1 MEGFLF
7 EIKFM
12 FFLIDSNSSP
22 KWLRYTI
29 KRTQINKHRV
39 KSVWEV
45 KVNKKADADRRNS
58 GTVLKFVGVR
68 WEAGTSQRRVPSMWI
83 IHALVPR
90 PSARRYVR
98 RCYFHQPDLVFA
110 ENTDK

>member
-1 MEGFLF
+1 M
-7 EIKFM
+7 
-12 FFLIDSNSSP
+12 
-22 KWLRYTI
+22 
-29 KRTQINKHRV
+29 
-39 KSVWEV
+39 

-58 GTVLKFVGVR
+58 RLFWNSWVYA
-68 WEAGTSQRRVPSMWI
+68 EAGTSQRRVPPMWI

-98 RCYFHQPDLVFA
+98 RCYFHRADLVFA